1 MVAHLA
7 VVSDMRARHEVV
19 VLADAGWRVGLR
31 PVSGE
36 AFAKDIVVANLK
48 ASAGLVW
55 VRADILWWC
64 SQ

>member
-1 MVAHLA
+1 
-7 VVSDMRARHEVV
+7 MRARHEVV

-36 AFAKDIVVANLK
+36 AFAKDIVIANLK